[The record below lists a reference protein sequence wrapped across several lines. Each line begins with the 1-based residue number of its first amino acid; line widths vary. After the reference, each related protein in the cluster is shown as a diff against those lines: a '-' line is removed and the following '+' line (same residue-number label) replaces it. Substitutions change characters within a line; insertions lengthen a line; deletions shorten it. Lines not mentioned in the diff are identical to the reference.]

1 MIKISAVI
9 ITFNEERNIVRCLQS
24 LEGIADEIVV
34 VDSFSND
41 ATEALCK
48 PYNVRILQHPFE
60 GYMQQK
66 SWACEQAS
74 FDYILSLDADEQ
86 LSEELRQSVLAVK
99 KE

>member
-34 VDSFSND
+34 VDSFSTD
-41 ATEALCK
+41 QTVVLCK
-48 PYNVRILQHPFE
+48 PFNARVLQHSFK

-66 SWACEQAS
+66 KWS
-74 FDYILSLDADEQ
+74 
-86 LSEELRQSVLAVK
+86 RQK
-99 KE
+99 KMPA